1 MQGDQFQAQTLWFS
15 AFTQFNLDLE
25 AAEITA
31 FIDFLKYQA
40 RDYLSSQYFQFAQ
53 LIYEAILEW
62 CDPDIEVY
70 DNLGH
75 AIALQGDLETAIQ
88 TWQKGI
94 ELQSD
99 AVKAYLNQAI
109 LYQKLEQFE
118 NAIRCYQEVIQRS
131 PDYLSYYQ
139 LGLCLTQIQQWE
151 PAINAFQNAIQ
162 LQPNY
167 APAYSDLG
175 ISLIVRGLFE
185 QGINALK
192 QGMQQQPQFYQA
204 LIQRVQDES
213 LLTPNINPLAIQ
225 LLQLLYFTSQEQIDL
240 YLCLGKIL
248 SDFDPN
254 SALILLQINCSS
266 SPIIS

>member
-1 MQGDQFQAQTLWFS
+1 MSDYITSNQIPYISELQQQGNAYFEKQQFLDAISIYEQCILESPDVVSNYWYLGLFWLLQGDQFQAQTLWFS

-204 LIQRVQDES
+204 
-213 LLTPNINPLAIQ
+213 
-225 LLQLLYFTSQEQIDL
+225 
-240 YLCLGKIL
+240 
-248 SDFDPN
+248 
-254 SALILLQINCSS
+254 
-266 SPIIS
+266 